1 MSNNKHIGSDFEE
14 FLKEE
19 GILEECDN
27 VAMKRV
33 LAFQIEQE
41 MKQQKITKTKLAKMM
56 NTSRATI
63 NRVLDITNP
72 SLTLTTLE
80 NLASALGK
88 RLKIELC

>member
-19 GILEECDN
+19 GILEECDK

-63 NRVLDITNP
+63 
-72 SLTLTTLE
+72 S
-80 NLASALGK
+80 
-88 RLKIELC
+88 

>member
-1 MSNNKHIGSDFEE
+1 MRNNKHIGSYFEE

-19 GILEECDN
+19 GILEGCDK
-27 VAMKRV
+27 VAMKRLLV
-33 LAFQIEQE
+33 FQIEQE

-72 SLTLTTLE
+72 SLTLATLE
-80 NLASALGK
+80 NLASALEK
-88 RLKIELC
+88 RLKIEIV

>member
-1 MSNNKHIGSDFEE
+1 MSQNKHIGSDFED

-19 GILEECDN
+19 GILEECDKI
-27 VAMKRV
+27 AMKRV

-56 NTSRATI
+56 NTSRAAI
-63 NRVLDITNP
+63 DRLLDITNP
-72 SLTLTTLE
+72 SLTLSTLE

-88 RLKIELC
+88 KLKIELC